1 VIKGGVSVAWPENE
15 HLLTPPNADIGV
27 TYPNFTVRHRY
38 FPDHR
43 SMNTYFTYMTTNRK
57 RGIIYTGMT
66 NNIVHRMDQHRNK
79 TFKGFTSR
87 YNLDK
92 LVWYEEFEWVQ
103 DAIAREKQIKGWMR
117 TKKITLIEKNNPN
130 WDDLYDVVKRIYSV

>member
-1 VIKGGVSVAWPENE
+1 
-15 HLLTPPNADIGV
+15 
-27 TYPNFTVRHRY
+27 
-38 FPDHR
+38 
-43 SMNTYFTYMTTNRK
+43 
-57 RGIIYTGMT
+57 
-66 NNIVHRMDQHRNK
+66 MDQHRNK